1 MAGDIQVVGRTF
13 RFDLGENAA
22 YELHFVSATRLEV
35 TVIAY
40 VAYPE
45 ETLNKFDIE
54 MAELRP
60 NA

>member
-13 RFDLGENAA
+13 RFDFGENAA
-22 YELHFVSATRLEV
+22 YELHFLSATRLEV
-35 TVIAY
+35 TVVADA
-40 VAYPE
+40 AYPE

-54 MAELRP
+54 MADLWP